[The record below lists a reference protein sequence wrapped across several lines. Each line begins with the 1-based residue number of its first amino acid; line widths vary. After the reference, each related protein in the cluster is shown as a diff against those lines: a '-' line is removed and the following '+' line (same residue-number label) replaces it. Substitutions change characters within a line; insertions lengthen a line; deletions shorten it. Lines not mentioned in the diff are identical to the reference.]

1 MKKKHYKILAINPGS
16 TSTKIALYEDETE
29 LFSVSISH
37 SAEELSKFERI
48 MDQKYYRAGLIKEE
62 LKRRGSEISSLSA
75 VVGRGG
81 LLKPL
86 ESGTYEVNEAMIK
99 DLERAERGEHA
110 SNLGAVIAKEIAD
123 LAGVKAYI
131 VDPVS
136 VDELPRIAKITGMAE
151 IEKPVLSHAL
161 NTKAVVKRFAKEQ
174 KTLYERLRLI
184 VVHLGSGNSVS
195 AHVGG
200 KMVDVTNSM
209 EEGSFGMD
217 RAGGVPCMQLLKLA
231 YSGKYEFK
239 TLKRKLFGEGGVYSY
254 LKTKDFREVESRI
267 IDGDD
272 EAVLIAE
279 AMVYQIAKDVGGMA
293 TVLNGKVDAILI
305 TGGIA
310 KSDWLVKNLKRRIEF
325 IAPIHVYPGEDEL
338 RALAEGVLRVLRGE
352 ETARTY
358 S

>member
-1 MKKKHYKILAINPGS
+1 MAYRILAVNPGS
-16 TSTKIALYEDETE
+16 TSTKIAVFEDEREIFRKTIRHSEDE
-29 LFSVSISH
+29 LRG
-37 SAEELSKFERI
+37 FERI
-48 MDQKYYRAGLIKEE
+48 ADQRGFRTSLVKQILREE
-62 LKRRGSEISSLSA
+62 NFPLSSLSA

-86 ESGTYEVNEAMIK
+86 KSGTYMVNEKMLQ

-110 SNLGAVIAKEIAD
+110 SNLGAMIAYDIAKEV
-123 LAGVKAYI
+123 GVNAYI

-161 NTKAVVKRFAKEQ
+161 NTKAVAKRYAKEVG
-174 KTLYERLRLI
+174 KPYKELRLI

-195 AHVGG
+195 AHQGG
-200 KMVDVTNSM
+200 RMVDVTNSM

-231 YSGKYEFK
+231 FSGKYDFT
-239 TLKRKLFGEGGVYSY
+239 TLKKKLFGQGGVYSY
-254 LKTKDFREVESRI
+254 LSTKDFREVEERALG
-267 IDGDD
+267 GDSK
-272 EAVLIAE
+272 AE
-279 AMVYQIAKDVGGMA
+279 EISQAMAYQIAKDVGAMA
-293 TVLNGKVDAILI
+293 TVLSGKVDAILI

-310 KSDWLVKNLKRRIEF
+310 YSQWFLDKLIPRIEF
-325 IAPIHVYPGEDEL
+325 IAPVKIYPGEDEL

-352 ETARTY
+352 EEALIY
-358 S
+358 D

>member
-1 MKKKHYKILAINPGS
+1 MAYRILAVNPGS
-16 TSTKIALYEDETE
+16 TSTKIAVFEDEREIFRKTIRHSEDE
-29 LFSVSISH
+29 LRG
-37 SAEELSKFERI
+37 FERI
-48 MDQKYYRAGLIKEE
+48 ADQRGFRTSLVKQILREE
-62 LKRRGSEISSLSA
+62 NFPLSSLSA

-86 ESGTYEVNEAMIK
+86 KSGTYMVNEKMLQ

-110 SNLGAVIAKEIAD
+110 SNLGAMIAYDIAKEV
-123 LAGVKAYI
+123 GVNAYI

-161 NTKAVVKRFAKEQ
+161 NTKAVAKRYAKEIGRP
-174 KTLYERLRLI
+174 YEELRLI

-195 AHVGG
+195 AHQGG

-231 YSGKYEFK
+231 FSGKYDFS
-239 TLKRKLFGEGGVYSY
+239 TLKKKLFGQGGVYSY
-254 LKTKDFREVESRI
+254 LSTRNFREVEERAL
-267 IDGDD
+267 DGD
-272 EAVLIAE
+272 AKAE
-279 AMVYQIAKDVGGMA
+279 EISLAMAYQIAKDVGAMA
-293 TVLNGKVDAILI
+293 TVLSGKVDAILI

-310 KSDWLVKNLKRRIEF
+310 YSQWFLDKLIPRIEF
-325 IAPIHVYPGEDEL
+325 IAPVKIYPGEDEL

-352 ETARTY
+352 EEPLIY
-358 S
+358 D

>member
-1 MKKKHYKILAINPGS
+1 MAYRILAVNPGS
-16 TSTKIALYEDETE
+16 TSTKIAVFEDEKEILRKTIRHSEDE
-29 LFSVSISH
+29 LRG
-37 SAEELSKFERI
+37 FERI
-48 MDQKYYRAGLIKEE
+48 ADQRQFRTSLVKQILREE
-62 LKRRGSEISSLSA
+62 NFPLSSLSA

-86 ESGTYEVNEAMIK
+86 KSGTYLVNEKMLQ

-110 SNLGAVIAKEIAD
+110 SNLGAMIAYDIAKEV
-123 LAGVKAYI
+123 GVNAYI

-161 NTKAVVKRFAKEQ
+161 NTKAVAKRYAKEIGRP
-174 KTLYERLRLI
+174 YEELRLI

-195 AHVGG
+195 AHQGG

-231 YSGKYEFK
+231 FSGKYDFS
-239 TLKRKLFGEGGVYSY
+239 TLKKKLFGQGGVYSY
-254 LKTKDFREVESRI
+254 LSTRDFREVEERAL
-267 IDGDD
+267 DGD
-272 EAVLIAE
+272 AKAE
-279 AMVYQIAKDVGGMA
+279 EISLAMAYQIAKDVGAMA
-293 TVLNGKVDAILI
+293 TVLSGKVDAILI

-310 KSDWLVKNLKRRIEF
+310 YSQWFLDKLIPGIEF
-325 IAPIHVYPGEDEL
+325 IAPVKIYPGEDEL

-352 ETARTY
+352 EEPLIY
-358 S
+358 D